1 MKMKNILILLTL
13 LPLIYACGGGGGGD
27 KDNDAAVSG
36 DAPTIIALD
45 EDAKVSQ
52 AIELLLFTPD
62 MSVTDILWQQTSGQL
77 VTFLAQTSKVISFTP
92 TVAGQYSFDVSFTLE
107 NGTSTK
113 LDYTLTVSA
122 EQSYISA
129 RLGHAVLEGNK
140 VSLRAAIND
149 DVSATALVWQ
159 QISGPN
165 VSFTESDTNG
175 QYAVF
180 FDAPAVEK
188 DTLLTFSVSADGHSD
203 IVGIIIE
210 NAVTINSGQSDIAYK
225 ERLARVFPF
234 INNSPYADVLV
245 GCVYSNEINFND
257 TCQFNELPLIAQDTT
272 TPSIDDI
279 MDRVVVSH
287 HWMGENFRAFL
298 ENNDPHDDF
307 KNLLRATT
315 AIVISY
321 DVRPSY
327 YWVVTGAIHL
337 DANYFWL
344 SPDERDTINQARDF
358 RADFGNDLAF
368 VMPWRYV
375 KDNDYTTTY
384 IAQNDRVSRQP
395 EDILFGLTSL
405 MYHELAHANDFFP
418 PSSWSSLQS
427 TDEILVAA
435 QKISN
440 TIGYQSDR
448 LKNTLPLLGDEM
460 LALAQVRFHGV
471 SANETQKA
479 YQPSD
484 VTAFFS
490 SENAPQFYNYSSIRE
505 DYAMLFDGFMMK
517 ARYDISRDVAV
528 TNSPKNATETYLVNW
543 GQRGRIGEE
552 SIKPRVLYALKNILP
567 EFTNAE
573 SIVNALPVP
582 IMMNSGETWA
592 ENLAIS
598 PMSAIQ
604 SKRINIEKNSKE
616 RKERRFIQHYFYE
629 KPIPLK

>member
-1 MKMKNILILLTL
+1 MKNILTILIL
-13 LPLIYACGGGGGGD
+13 LPLLYGCYGSS
-27 KDNDAAVSG
+27 DNNKNVDG

-52 AIELLLFTPD
+52 AIELLLHSPGMNITN
-62 MSVTDILWQQTSGQL
+62 ILWQQTSGEL
-77 VTFLAQTSKVISFTP
+77 VTFLAQTSKVIAFTP
-92 TVAGQYSFDVSFTLE
+92 PMSGQYSFNVSFTLE
-107 NGTSTK
+107 NGTSQT
-113 LDYTLTVSA
+113 LDYTLTVGS

-140 VSLRAAIND
+140 VSLRASINSD
-149 DVSATALVWQ
+149 LPAASLVWKQ
-159 QISGPN
+159 ESGPA
-165 VSFTESDTNG
+165 VSFTDSNTDG

-180 FDAPAVEK
+180 FNAPDVEE
-188 DTLLTFSVSADGHSD
+188 DTVLTFSVSADGHSD
-203 IVGIIIE
+203 IVGIIVE
-210 NAVTINSGQSDIAYK
+210 DAVTINTGQNDIAYK

-234 INNSPYADVLV
+234 NNNSPYADVLV
-245 GCVYSNEINFND
+245 DCVYSNEINFND

-272 TPSIDDI
+272 TPSINDI
-279 MDRVVVSH
+279 MNRVVVSH
-287 HWMGENFRAFL
+287 HWMGEKFRSFL
-298 ENNDPHDDF
+298 ENNDPHNDF

-344 SPDERDTINQARDF
+344 TPDERDTINQAPDY
-358 RADFGNDLAF
+358 RAGFGSDLNF
-368 VMPWRYV
+368 SIPWRYV
-375 KDNDYTTTY
+375 KNNDYTTTY
-384 IAQNDRVSRQP
+384 ISQNDRSSREP
-395 EDILFGLTSL
+395 EDILYGLTAL

-427 TDEILVAA
+427 SDEILVAA
-435 QKISN
+435 QKISD
-440 TIGYQSDR
+440 TVGYQSTR

-460 LALAQVRFHGV
+460 FALAQVRYHGV
-471 SANETQKA
+471 SASETQKS

-490 SENAPQFYNYSSIRE
+490 SETAPQFYNYSSIRE

-528 TNSPKNATETYLVNW
+528 TNSPKNAGETYVVNW

-552 SIKPRVLYALKNILP
+552 TIKPRVLYALKNILP
-567 EFTNAE
+567 EFSNAE
-573 SIVNALPVP
+573 STVNALPDP
-582 IMMNSGETWA
+582 IMMNGGATWA
-592 ENLAIS
+592 ENLGIS
-598 PMSAIQ
+598 PISAMQ
-604 SKRINIEKNSKE
+604 SERFNREKSSNKQ
-616 RKERRFIQHYFYE
+616 KERRFIQHHFYE
-629 KPIPLK
+629 KPVPLK

>member
-1 MKMKNILILLTL
+1 MKNILILLTL
-13 LPLIYACGGGGGGD
+13 LPLIYACGGSGG
-27 KDNDAAVSG
+27 KSVDAANNG
-36 DAPTIIALD
+36 DSLIITALD
-45 EDAKVSQ
+45 DDAKVSQ
-52 AIELLLFTPD
+52 AVELLLLTPD
-62 MSVTDILWQQTSGQL
+62 QSITDILWQQTSGEL

-92 TVAGQYSFDVSFTLE
+92 TVAGQYSFNVSFTLE
-107 NGTSTK
+107 NGTSKT

-122 EQSYISA
+122 EQSYITA

-140 VSLRAAIND
+140 VSLRAEINTEL
-149 DVSATALVWQ
+149 SATSLVWQ
-159 QISGPN
+159 QVSGPDVN
-165 VSFTESDTNG
+165 FTDSDTNG
-175 QYAVF
+175 KYAVF
-180 FDAPAVEK
+180 FDAPAVDK
-188 DTLLTFSVSADGHSD
+188 DTLLEFSVSNDGHSD
-203 IVGIIIE
+203 IVGIIVE
-210 NAVTINSGQSDIAYK
+210 NAVNINTESNDIAYK

-234 INNSPYADVLV
+234 VNNSPYADVLV
-245 GCVYSNEINFND
+245 DCVYSNEINFND

-272 TPSIDDI
+272 TPSVDDI

-287 HWMGENFRAFL
+287 HWMGENFRSFL

-344 SPDERDTINQARDF
+344 TPDERDTINQAPDYRASFGSDLDF
-358 RADFGNDLAF
+358 A
-368 VMPWRYV
+368 MPWRYV
-375 KDNDYTTTY
+375 KNNNYTTTY
-384 IAQNDRVSRQP
+384 IAQNTREARQP

-418 PSSWSSLQS
+418 SSSWSSLQS

-435 QKISN
+435 QKIAN
-440 TIGYQSDR
+440 TTGYQSDR
-448 LKNTLPLLGDEM
+448 LKNALPLLGDEM
-460 LALAQVRFHGV
+460 LALAQVRYHGV
-471 SANETQKA
+471 SANETQKS
-479 YQPSD
+479 YQSSD
-484 VTAFFS
+484 ITAFFS

-528 TNSPKNATETYLVNW
+528 TNLPKNATETYIVNW

-552 SIKPRVLYALKNILP
+552 NIKPRVLFALKNILP

-573 SIVNALPVP
+573 SSVNALPKP
-582 IMMNSGETWA
+582 IMMNSGSSWA
-592 ENLAIS
+592 DNLAIS
-598 PMSAIQ
+598 PMSEMQ
-604 SKRINIEKNSKE
+604 SKRYIMEKSSKKW
-616 RKERRFIQHYFYE
+616 KERRFIQHHFYE
-629 KPIPLK
+629 KPMPLK

>member
-1 MKMKNILILLTL
+1 MKNILILLTL
-13 LPLIYACGGGGGGD
+13 LPLIYACGSGD

-52 AIELLLFTPD
+52 AVELLLLTPD
-62 MSVTDILWQQTSGQL
+62 MGVSDILWQQTSGEL
-77 VTFLAQTSKVISFTP
+77 VTFLAQTSKVIAFTP
-92 TVAGQYSFDVSFTLE
+92 TVAGQYSFNVSFTLE
-107 NGTSTK
+107 DGTSKT
-113 LDYTLTVSA
+113 LDYTLTVSP

-129 RLGHAVLEGNK
+129 RLGHAVLEGSK
-140 VSLRAAIND
+140 VSLRATIND
-149 DVSATALVWQ
+149 ELSATSLVWQ
-159 QISGPN
+159 QISGPD
-165 VSFTESDTNG
+165 VSFTDSNTDG

-188 DTLLTFSVSADGHSD
+188 DTLLTFSVSANGHSD
-203 IVGIIIE
+203 IVGIIVE
-210 NAVTINSGQSDIAYK
+210 NAETINSGQSDIAYK

-287 HWMGENFRAFL
+287 HWMGENFREFL

-344 SPDERDTINQARDF
+344 TTDERDTINQAPDY
-358 RADFGNDLAF
+358 RASFGSDLEF
-368 VMPWRYV
+368 EMPWRYV
-375 KDNDYTTTY
+375 KNNNYTTTY
-384 IAQNDRVSRQP
+384 IAQNARESRQP

-448 LKNTLPLLGDEM
+448 LTNTLPLLGDEM
-460 LALAQVRFHGV
+460 FGLAQVRFHGV
-471 SANETQKA
+471 SANETQKS

-484 VTAFFS
+484 IAAFFS
-490 SENAPQFYNYSSIRE
+490 SETAPQFYNYSSIRE

-528 TNSPKNATETYLVNW
+528 TNSPKNATETYVVNW

-552 SIKPRVLYALKNILP
+552 SIKPRVLYAVKNILP

-573 SIVNALPVP
+573 STVNALPEP
-582 IMMNSGETWA
+582 IMMNSGGTWA
-592 ENLAIS
+592 DNLAIS

-604 SKRINIEKNSKE
+604 SKRYIMEKNSKE
-616 RKERRFIQHYFYE
+616 RKDRRFIQHHFYE
-629 KPIPLK
+629 KPVPLK